1 MSNDRPIVALPPDV
15 RERLAREVHELRAGA
30 VARYTEVDLLVA
42 ALREHIEDLRAE
54 RDHLRAEL
62 AYLQRRLVTAEEAA
76 RIANTTW
83 LVRGIKPP
91 R

>member
-1 MSNDRPIVALPPDV
+1 MREGRPIVTLPADV
-15 RERLAREVHELRAGA
+15 RERLSQEVQELRAGA
-30 VARYTEVDLLVA
+30 VARYTEIDLLVA
-42 ALREHIEDLRAE
+42 ALREHIADLRAE

-62 AYLQRRLVTAEEAA
+62 AQLKRRLMTAEEAA

>member
-15 RERLAREVHELRAGA
+15 RERLSREVRELRAGA

-42 ALREHIEDLRAE
+42 ALREHIEDLRSE

-62 AYLQRRLVTAEEAA
+62 ARLQRRLASAEEAA
-76 RIANTTW
+76 RIASTTW